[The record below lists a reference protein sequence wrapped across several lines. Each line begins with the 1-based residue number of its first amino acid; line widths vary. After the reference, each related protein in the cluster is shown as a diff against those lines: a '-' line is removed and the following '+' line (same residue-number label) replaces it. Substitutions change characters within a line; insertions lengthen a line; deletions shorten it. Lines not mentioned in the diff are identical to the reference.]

1 MSVYLY
7 GTLWIGAACA
17 GAGLLLLLVYRAG
30 DHERRERN
38 NDVNGLVFA
47 IVGVLYAIVVGFVVT
62 SQWESVGNA
71 RDAAAQEANGL
82 VQMYWAADALPAEQ
96 RTQVRADCLAYGR
109 QVRDVEWPAMSAH
122 ETVPVQGQRI
132 LERLGRAS
140 RPPASASDSQSDQ
153 LRDALNTVFQNRQQ
167 RLALAHQNLSG
178 MMWFVLF
185 AGGLL
190 TVALAYL
197 FGVPGR
203 IAHLIMVVSLVG
215 TIGLLLYAC
224 FQLQYP
230 FGPATDLGPTAMTSA
245 LRVFG

>member
-17 GAGLLLLLVYRAG
+17 GSALLLLLVYRAG

-62 SQWESVGNA
+62 SQWENVGAA
-71 RDAAAQEANGL
+71 RDAAAQESNGL
-82 VQMYWAADALPAEQ
+82 VQMYWAADALPADQ
-96 RTQVRADCLAYGR
+96 RDAVRADCRAYAR
-109 QVRDVEWPAMSAH
+109 QVRDVEWPAMSGHRA
-122 ETVPVQGQRI
+122 VPGDGQRI
-132 LERLGRAS
+132 LDRLGRTA
-140 RPPASASDSQSDQ
+140 RPPADASDTTADQ
-153 LRDALNTVFQNRQQ
+153 LRGSLNTVFENRQQ
-167 RLALAHQNLSG
+167 RLAMARQDLSG
-178 MMWFVLF
+178 MMWFVLV

-190 TVALAYL
+190 TVALSYL

-203 IAHLIMVVSLVG
+203 TAHLIMVVSLVG

-230 FGPATDLGPTAMTSA
+230 FGPATDLGPTAMASA
-245 LRVFG
+245 LGIFG